1 MGEKLL
7 KDHTCGELDSSQ
19 VGKLVK
25 LAGWVAKRRD
35 HGGLIFIDLRDS
47 TGLVQIVFDPEISVD
62 SHKLANQLRP
72 EWVISVSGEVK
83 LRPEGTENLNLASG
97 QVEIKISEIEVFNE
111 SKTPPFYINDE
122 SDNVDELLRMKY
134 RYLDLRRSK
143 MFSIL
148 KLRHK
153 IVRYIRRFLNDKD
166 FLEIE
171 TPILIKSTPEGAR
184 DYVVPSRLY
193 PGNFYAL
200 PQSPQQL
207 KQLLMVA
214 GVEKYFQIAR
224 CFRDEDPRSDRQ
236 PEFTQLDLE
245 MSFVEQDDILSL
257 VEDLYSGLVRELLPD
272 KEIVF
277 PFPRLTYQE
286 AIDFYGSD
294 KPDTRFGLLMTE
306 ISDVAKQSKFV
317 VFSSA
322 VEEGGIVKG
331 FVVPNGSSFS
341 RKKIDKL
348 TDLAKMNGA
357 KGLVYFVISDSIK
370 SIDDLDESHVKSPAK
385 KFFNEMELK
394 NLFKKFHAQPGD
406 LLLLVAGHKKIV
418 NNSLSELRLNLG
430 KELDLMDPA
439 KLNFCFVVDFPL
451 FEWDENEERWN
462 SMHHPFT
469 SPAGEVDNLSDFP
482 PDQIKSTGYD
492 LVCNGLEIAGGSIRI
507 HDRRLQEE
515 IFEILGHSLEDIR
528 SRFGHLLEAFEFGAP
543 PHGGIAGGIERL
555 VMLLAGTEN
564 IRDVIAFPKTQSFS
578 DPLFES
584 PSEIDS
590 DQLNELGIIIQ
601 ENRKN
606 SEEI

>member
-7 KDHTCGELDSSQ
+7 KDHTCGELDISQ

-25 LAGWVAKRRD
+25 LSGWVAKRRD

-72 EWVISVSGEVK
+72 EWVISVSGEVR

-357 KGLVYFVISDSIK
+357 KGLVYFSISDSIK

-385 KFFNEMELK
+385 KFFNEIELK

-406 LLLLVAGHKKIV
+406 LLLLVAGNKKIV

-469 SPAGEVDNLSDFP
+469 SPAGEVGNLSDFP

>member
-1 MGEKLL
+1 M
-7 KDHTCGELDSSQ
+7 
-19 VGKLVK
+19 
-25 LAGWVAKRRD
+25 
-35 HGGLIFIDLRDS
+35 
-47 TGLVQIVFDPEISVD
+47 
-62 SHKLANQLRP
+62 
-72 EWVISVSGEVK
+72 
-83 LRPEGTENLNLASG
+83 NLFSG
-97 QVEIKISEIEVFNE
+97 QIELQVNEIEILNE

-143 MFSIL
+143 MFTIM
-148 KLRHK
+148 KLRHQILK
-153 IVRYIRRFLNDKD
+153 YIRDFLNEKG
-166 FLEIE
+166 FLEVE

-214 GVEKYFQIAR
+214 GFEKYFQIAR

-245 MSFVEQDDILSL
+245 MSFVEQDDILTL
-257 VEDLYSGLVRELLPD
+257 IENLYFGLVKELLGE
-272 KEIVF
+272 KNIEF
-277 PFPRLTYQE
+277 PFPRLTYQD
-286 AIDFYGSD
+286 AIDLYGSD

-306 ISDVAKQSKFV
+306 VSEDVKESKFV

-331 FVVPNGSSFS
+331 FVVPEGSNIS
-341 RKKIDKL
+341 RKNLDKL
-348 TDLAKMNGA
+348 TDLAKLNGA
-357 KGLVYFVISDSIK
+357 KGLVYFSVSDEIK
-370 SIDDLDESHVKSPAK
+370 TIDELQEIHVKSPAK
-385 KFFNEMELK
+385 KFFSVIELK
-394 NLFKKFHAQPGD
+394 NLFNKFKVNPGD
-406 LLLLVAGHKKIV
+406 LLLMVAGNKKIV
-418 NNSLSELRLNLG
+418 NNSLNELRLNLG
-430 KELDLMDPA
+430 KNLGLINPNE
-439 KLNFCFVVDFPL
+439 LNFCFVVDFPL
-451 FEWDENEERWN
+451 FEWDENEDRWN

-469 SPAGEVDNLSDFP
+469 APAEEYDNLLDIE

-507 HDRRLQEE
+507 HDRSLQENV
-515 IFEILGHSLEDIR
+515 FKILGHSLDDIR
-528 SRFGHLLEAFEFGAP
+528 DRFGHILEAFEFGAP

-555 VMLLAGTEN
+555 VMLLAGTDS

-590 DQLNELGIIIQ
+590 EQLNELNLII
-601 ENRKN
+601 RKTEKN
-606 SEEI
+606 

>member
-62 SHKLANQLRP
+62 AHQLATQLRP
-72 EWVISVSGEVK
+72 EWVISVSGEVNS
-83 LRPEGTENLNLASG
+83 RPDGTENLNLASG
-97 QVEIKISEIEVFNE
+97 RVEVKISGIEVFNE

-153 IVRYIRRFLNDKD
+153 IVRYIRHFLNDKD
-166 FLEIE
+166 FLEVE

-214 GVEKYFQIAR
+214 GLEKYFQIAR

-245 MSFVEQDDILSL
+245 MSFVEQDDILNL
-257 VEDLYSGLVRELLPD
+257 VEDLYSGLVRELLPNRD
-272 KEIVF
+272 IVF

-286 AIDFYGSD
+286 AIDLYGSD

-306 ISDVAKQSKFV
+306 ISDVAKESKFV

-322 VEEGGIVKG
+322 VEEGGIIKG

-341 RKKIDKL
+341 RKNLDKL

-357 KGLVYFVISDSIK
+357 KGLVYFSLSDAIN

-385 KFFNEMELK
+385 KFFNETELK
-394 NLFKKFHAQPGD
+394 DLFKKFHAQPGD
-406 LLLLVAGHKKIV
+406 LLLLVAGNKKIV
-418 NNSLSELRLNLG
+418 NNSLSELRLYLG

-439 KLNFCFVVDFPL
+439 KLDFCFVVDFPL

-469 SPAGEVDNLSDFP
+469 SPSDGFDNLSDFP

-515 IFEILGHSLEDIR
+515 IFEILGYSLEDIR
-528 SRFGHLLEAFEFGAP
+528 SRFGHLLKAFEFGAP

-590 DQLNELGIIIQ
+590 DQLNELGIIIR
-601 ENRKN
+601 ENKKN
-606 SEEI
+606 S

>member
-1 MGEKLL
+1 ML
-7 KDHTCGELDSSQ
+7 KDHTCGELDISQ

-25 LAGWVAKRRD
+25 LSGWVAKRRD

-72 EWVISVSGEVK
+72 EWVISVSGEVR

-357 KGLVYFVISDSIK
+357 KGLVYFSISDSIK

-385 KFFNEMELK
+385 KFFNEIELK

-406 LLLLVAGHKKIV
+406 LLLLVAGNKKIV

-469 SPAGEVDNLSDFP
+469 SPAGEVGNLSDFP

>member
-62 SHKLANQLRP
+62 AHQLATQLRP
-72 EWVISVSGEVK
+72 EWVISVSGEVN
-83 LRPEGTENLNLASG
+83 LRPDGTENLNLASG
-97 QVEIKISEIEVFNE
+97 RVEVKISGIEVFNE

-153 IVRYIRRFLNDKD
+153 IVRYIRHFLNDKD
-166 FLEIE
+166 FLEVE

-214 GVEKYFQIAR
+214 GLEKYFQIAR

-257 VEDLYSGLVRELLPD
+257 VEDLYSGLVRELLPNRD
-272 KEIVF
+272 IVF

-286 AIDFYGSD
+286 AIDLYGSD

-306 ISDVAKQSKFV
+306 ISDVAKESKFV

-322 VEEGGIVKG
+322 VEEGGIIKG

-341 RKKIDKL
+341 RKNLDKL

-357 KGLVYFVISDSIK
+357 KGLVYFSLSDGIN

-385 KFFNEMELK
+385 KFFNETELK
-394 NLFKKFHAQPGD
+394 DLFKKFHAQPGD
-406 LLLLVAGHKKIV
+406 LLLLIAGNKKIV
-418 NNSLSELRLNLG
+418 NNSLSELRLYLG

-439 KLNFCFVVDFPL
+439 KLDFCFVVDFPL

-469 SPAGEVDNLSDFP
+469 SPSDGFDNLSDFP

-515 IFEILGHSLEDIR
+515 IFEILGYSLEDIR
-528 SRFGHLLEAFEFGAP
+528 SRFGHLLKAFEFGAP

-590 DQLNELGIIIQ
+590 DQLNELGIIIR
-601 ENRKN
+601 ENKKN
-606 SEEI
+606 S

>member
-62 SHKLANQLRP
+62 AHQLATKLRP
-72 EWVISVSGEVK
+72 EWVISVSGEVNS
-83 LRPEGTENLNLASG
+83 RPDGTENLNLVSG
-97 QVEIKISEIEVFNE
+97 RVEVKISGIEVFNE

-153 IVRYIRRFLNDKD
+153 IVRYIRHFLNDKD
-166 FLEIE
+166 FLEVE

-214 GVEKYFQIAR
+214 GLEKYFQIAR

-257 VEDLYSGLVRELLPD
+257 VEDLYSGLVGELLPNRD
-272 KEIVF
+272 IVF

-286 AIDFYGSD
+286 AIDLYGSD

-306 ISDVAKQSKFV
+306 ISDVAKESKFV

-341 RKKIDKL
+341 RKNLDKL

-357 KGLVYFVISDSIK
+357 KGLVYFSLSDAIN

-385 KFFNEMELK
+385 KFFNETELK
-394 NLFKKFHAQPGD
+394 DLFKKFHAQPGD
-406 LLLLVAGHKKIV
+406 LLLLVAGSKKIV
-418 NNSLSELRLNLG
+418 NNSLSELRLYLG
-430 KELDLMDPA
+430 KELDLMDPT
-439 KLNFCFVVDFPL
+439 KLDFCFVVDFPL

-469 SPAGEVDNLSDFP
+469 SPSDGFDNLSDFP

-515 IFEILGHSLEDIR
+515 IFEILGYSLEDIR

-590 DQLNELGIIIQ
+590 DQLNELGIII
-601 ENRKN
+601 RKN
-606 SEEI
+606 KKNS

>member
-62 SHKLANQLRP
+62 AHQLATKLRP
-72 EWVISVSGEVK
+72 EWVISVSGEVNS
-83 LRPEGTENLNLASG
+83 RPDGTENLNLVSG
-97 QVEIKISEIEVFNE
+97 RVEVKISGIEVFNE

-153 IVRYIRRFLNDKD
+153 IVRYIRHFLNDKD
-166 FLEIE
+166 FLEVE

-214 GVEKYFQIAR
+214 GLEKYFQIAR

-257 VEDLYSGLVRELLPD
+257 VEDLYSGLVGELLPNRD
-272 KEIVF
+272 IVF

-286 AIDFYGSD
+286 AIDLYGSD

-306 ISDVAKQSKFV
+306 ISDVAKESKFV

-341 RKKIDKL
+341 RKNLDKL

-357 KGLVYFVISDSIK
+357 KGLVYFSLSDAIN

-385 KFFNEMELK
+385 KFFNETELK
-394 NLFKKFHAQPGD
+394 DLFKKFHAQPGD
-406 LLLLVAGHKKIV
+406 LLLLVAGSKKIV
-418 NNSLSELRLNLG
+418 NNSLSELRLYLG
-430 KELDLMDPA
+430 KELDLMDPT
-439 KLNFCFVVDFPL
+439 KLDFCFVVDFPL

-469 SPAGEVDNLSDFP
+469 SPSDGFDNLSDFP

-507 HDRRLQEE
+507 HDRKLQED

>member
-1 MGEKLL
+1 MGGKLL

-62 SHKLANQLRP
+62 AHQLATQLRP
-72 EWVISVSGEVK
+72 EWVISVSGEVNS
-83 LRPEGTENLNLASG
+83 RPDGTENLNLASG
-97 QVEIKISEIEVFNE
+97 RVEVKISGIEVFNE

-153 IVRYIRRFLNDKD
+153 IVRYIRHFLNDKD
-166 FLEIE
+166 FLEVE

-214 GVEKYFQIAR
+214 GLEKYFQIAR

-257 VEDLYSGLVRELLPD
+257 VEDLYSGLVRELLPNRD
-272 KEIVF
+272 IVF

-286 AIDFYGSD
+286 AIDLYGSD

-306 ISDVAKQSKFV
+306 ISDVAKESKFV

-322 VEEGGIVKG
+322 VEEGGIIKG

-341 RKKIDKL
+341 RKNLDKL

-357 KGLVYFVISDSIK
+357 KGLVYFSLSDAIN

-385 KFFNEMELK
+385 KFFNETELK
-394 NLFKKFHAQPGD
+394 DLFKKFHAQPGD
-406 LLLLVAGHKKIV
+406 LLLLIAGNKKIV
-418 NNSLSELRLNLG
+418 NNSLSELRLYLG

-439 KLNFCFVVDFPL
+439 KLDFCFVVDFPL

-469 SPAGEVDNLSDFP
+469 SPSDGFDNLSDFP

-515 IFEILGHSLEDIR
+515 IFEILGYSLEDIR
-528 SRFGHLLEAFEFGAP
+528 SRFGHLLKAFEFGAP

-590 DQLNELGIIIQ
+590 DQLNELGIIIR
-601 ENRKN
+601 ENKKN
-606 SEEI
+606 S

>member
-7 KDHTCGELDSSQ
+7 KDHTCGELDISQ

-25 LAGWVAKRRD
+25 LSGWVAKRRD

-72 EWVISVSGEVK
+72 EWVISVSGEVR

-357 KGLVYFVISDSIK
+357 KGLVYFSISDSIK
-370 SIDDLDESHVKSPAK
+370 SIDDLDESHVKSQAK
-385 KFFNEMELK
+385 KFFNEIELK

-406 LLLLVAGHKKIV
+406 LLLLVAGNKKIV

-469 SPAGEVDNLSDFP
+469 SPAGEVGNLSDFP

>member
-72 EWVISVSGEVK
+72 EWVISVSGEVR

-357 KGLVYFVISDSIK
+357 KGLVYFSISDSIK
-370 SIDDLDESHVKSPAK
+370 SIDD
-385 KFFNEMELK
+385 
-394 NLFKKFHAQPGD
+394 
-406 LLLLVAGHKKIV
+406 
-418 NNSLSELRLNLG
+418 
-430 KELDLMDPA
+430 
-439 KLNFCFVVDFPL
+439 
-451 FEWDENEERWN
+451 
-462 SMHHPFT
+462 
-469 SPAGEVDNLSDFP
+469 
-482 PDQIKSTGYD
+482 
-492 LVCNGLEIAGGSIRI
+492 
-507 HDRRLQEE
+507 
-515 IFEILGHSLEDIR
+515 
-528 SRFGHLLEAFEFGAP
+528 
-543 PHGGIAGGIERL
+543 
-555 VMLLAGTEN
+555 
-564 IRDVIAFPKTQSFS
+564 
-578 DPLFES
+578 
-584 PSEIDS
+584 
-590 DQLNELGIIIQ
+590 
-601 ENRKN
+601 
-606 SEEI
+606 

>member
-1 MGEKLL
+1 M
-7 KDHTCGELDSSQ
+7 KDHSCGELDSSQ
-19 VGKLVK
+19 VGKFVR

-47 TGLVQIVFDPEISVD
+47 TGIVQVVFDPELSQN
-62 SHKLANQLRP
+62 SHQLANQLRA
-72 EWVISVSGEVK
+72 EWVVAVSGQIN
-83 LRPEGTENLNLASG
+83 LRPEGTENSNLFSG
-97 QVEIKISEIEVFNE
+97 QIELQVNEIEILNE

-143 MFSIL
+143 MFTIM
-148 KLRHK
+148 KLRHQILK
-153 IVRYIRRFLNDKD
+153 YIRDFLNEKG
-166 FLEIE
+166 FLEVE

-214 GVEKYFQIAR
+214 GFEKYFQIAR

-245 MSFVEQDDILSL
+245 MSFVEQDDILTL
-257 VEDLYSGLVRELLPD
+257 IENLYFGLVKELLGE
-272 KEIVF
+272 KNIEF
-277 PFPRLTYQE
+277 PFPRLTYQD
-286 AIDFYGSD
+286 AIDLYGSD

-306 ISDVAKQSKFV
+306 VSKDVKESKFV

-331 FVVPNGSSFS
+331 FVVPEGSNIS
-341 RKKIDKL
+341 RKNLDKL
-348 TDLAKMNGA
+348 TDLAKLNGA
-357 KGLVYFVISDSIK
+357 KGLVYFSVSDEIK
-370 SIDDLDESHVKSPAK
+370 TIDELQEIHVKSPAK
-385 KFFNEMELK
+385 KFFSVIELK
-394 NLFKKFHAQPGD
+394 NLFNKFKVNPGD
-406 LLLLVAGHKKIV
+406 LLLMVAGNKKIV
-418 NNSLSELRLNLG
+418 NNSLNELRLNLG
-430 KELDLMDPA
+430 KNLGLINPNE
-439 KLNFCFVVDFPL
+439 LNFCFVVDFPL
-451 FEWDENEERWN
+451 FEWDENEDRWN

-469 SPAGEVDNLSDFP
+469 APAEEYDNLLDIE

-507 HDRRLQEE
+507 HDRSLQENV
-515 IFEILGHSLEDIR
+515 FKILGHSLDDIR
-528 SRFGHLLEAFEFGAP
+528 DRFGHILEAFEFGAP

-555 VMLLAGTEN
+555 VMLLAGTDS

-590 DQLNELGIIIQ
+590 EQLNELNLII
-601 ENRKN
+601 RKTEKN
-606 SEEI
+606 

>member
-1 MGEKLL
+1 LL

-19 VGKLVK
+19 VGKVVK

-47 TGLVQIVFDPEISVD
+47 TGIVQIIFDPEVSVD

-72 EWVISVSGEVK
+72 EWVISVSGKVNY
-83 LRPEGTENLNLASG
+83 RPEGTENLNLVSG
-97 QVEIKISEIEVFNE
+97 HVEVKVNEIKVFNK

-143 MFSIL
+143 MSSIL
-148 KLRHK
+148 KLRHQ
-153 IVRYIRRFLNDKD
+153 IVRYIRHFLHDKG
-166 FLEIE
+166 FFEIE

-193 PGNFYAL
+193 PGKFYAL

-214 GVEKYFQIAR
+214 GFEKYFQIAR

-257 VEDLYSGLVRELLPD
+257 IEDLYCSLIKELLPNRD
-272 KEIVF
+272 IVF
-277 PFPRLTYQE
+277 PFQKLTYKE
-286 AIDFYGSD
+286 AIDLYGSD
-294 KPDTRFGLLMTE
+294 KPDTRFGLQMTE
-306 ISDVAKQSKFV
+306 ISDIAKASGFV

-322 VEEGGIVKG
+322 VEENGIVKG
-331 FVVPNGSSFS
+331 FVVPEGSSFS
-341 RKKIDKL
+341 RKNLDKL
-348 TDLAKMNGA
+348 TNLAKLNGA
-357 KGLVYFVISDSIK
+357 KGLVYFSLSNQINT
-370 SIDDLDESHVKSPAK
+370 IDDLDDSHVKSPAK
-385 KFFNEMELK
+385 KFFNEIELK
-394 NLFKKFHAQPGD
+394 NLFKKLHAQPGD
-406 LLLLVAGHKKIV
+406 LVLIVAGDKKIV
-418 NNSLSELRLNLG
+418 NNSLSELRLYLG
-430 KELDLMDPA
+430 KELELIDRT
-439 KLNFCFVVDFPL
+439 KLNFCFIIDFPL
-451 FEWDENEERWN
+451 FEWDENEGRWN

-469 SPAGEVDNLSDFP
+469 SPSDGYENLTDYS
-482 PDQIKSTGYD
+482 PDEIKSTGYD

-507 HDRRLQEE
+507 HDRDLQEK
-515 IFEILGHSLEDIR
+515 IFEILGYSLDDIR
-528 SRFGHLLEAFEFGAP
+528 TRFGHLLEAFEFGAP

-555 VMLLAGTEN
+555 VMLLAGTDN

-584 PSEIDS
+584 PSEIDR
-590 DQLNELGIIIQ
+590 DQLNELGITI
-601 ENRKN
+601 RVD
-606 SEEI
+606 

>member
-1 MGEKLL
+1 MEEKLL
-7 KDHTCGELDSSQ
+7 KDHSCGELDSSQ
-19 VGKLVK
+19 VGKFVR

-47 TGLVQIVFDPEISVD
+47 TGIVQVVFDPELSQN
-62 SHKLANQLRP
+62 SHQLANQLRA
-72 EWVISVSGEVK
+72 EWVVAVSGQIN
-83 LRPEGTENLNLASG
+83 LRPEGTENLNLFSG
-97 QVEIKISEIEVFNE
+97 QIELQVNEIEILNE

-143 MFSIL
+143 MFTIM
-148 KLRHK
+148 KLRHQILK
-153 IVRYIRRFLNDKD
+153 YIRDFLNEKG
-166 FLEIE
+166 FSEVE

-214 GVEKYFQIAR
+214 GFEKYFQIAR

-245 MSFVEQDDILSL
+245 MSFVEQDDILTL
-257 VEDLYSGLVRELLPD
+257 IENLYFGLVKELLGE
-272 KEIVF
+272 KNIEF
-277 PFPRLTYQE
+277 PFPRLTYQD
-286 AIDFYGSD
+286 AIDLYGSD

-306 ISDVAKQSKFV
+306 VSEDVKESKFV

-331 FVVPNGSSFS
+331 FVVPEGSNIS
-341 RKKIDKL
+341 RKNLDKL
-348 TDLAKMNGA
+348 TDLAKLNGA
-357 KGLVYFVISDSIK
+357 KGLVYFSVSDEIK
-370 SIDDLDESHVKSPAK
+370 TIDELQEIHVKSPAK
-385 KFFNEMELK
+385 KFFSVIELK
-394 NLFKKFHAQPGD
+394 NLFNKFKVNPGD
-406 LLLLVAGHKKIV
+406 LLLMVAGNKKIV
-418 NNSLSELRLNLG
+418 NNSLNELRLNLG
-430 KELDLMDPA
+430 KNLGLINPNE
-439 KLNFCFVVDFPL
+439 LNFCFVVDFPL
-451 FEWDENEERWN
+451 FEWDENEDRWN

-469 SPAGEVDNLSDFP
+469 APAEEYDNLLDIE

-507 HDRRLQEE
+507 HDRSLQENV
-515 IFEILGHSLEDIR
+515 FKILGHSLDDIR
-528 SRFGHLLEAFEFGAP
+528 DRFGHILEAFEFGAP

-555 VMLLAGTEN
+555 VMLLAGTDS

-590 DQLNELGIIIQ
+590 EQLNELNLII
-601 ENRKN
+601 RKTEKN
-606 SEEI
+606 

>member
-72 EWVISVSGEVK
+72 EWVISVSGEVR

-357 KGLVYFVISDSIK
+357 KGLVYFSISDSIK

-469 SPAGEVDNLSDFP
+469 SPAGEVGNLSDVP

>member
-62 SHKLANQLRP
+62 AHQLATKLRP
-72 EWVISVSGEVK
+72 EWVISVSGEVNS
-83 LRPEGTENLNLASG
+83 RPDGTENLNLVSG
-97 QVEIKISEIEVFNE
+97 RVEVKISGIEVFNE

-153 IVRYIRRFLNDKD
+153 IVRYIRHFLNDKD
-166 FLEIE
+166 FLEVE

-214 GVEKYFQIAR
+214 GLEKYFQIAR

-257 VEDLYSGLVRELLPD
+257 VEDLYSGLVGELLPNRD
-272 KEIVF
+272 IVF

-286 AIDFYGSD
+286 AIDLYGSD

-306 ISDVAKQSKFV
+306 ISDVAKESKFV

-341 RKKIDKL
+341 RKNLDKL

-357 KGLVYFVISDSIK
+357 KGLVYFSLSDAIN

-385 KFFNEMELK
+385 KFFNETELK
-394 NLFKKFHAQPGD
+394 DLFKKFHAQPGD
-406 LLLLVAGHKKIV
+406 LLLLVAGNKKIV
-418 NNSLSELRLNLG
+418 NNSLSELRLYLG
-430 KELDLMDPA
+430 KELDLMDPT
-439 KLNFCFVVDFPL
+439 KLDFCFVVDFPL

-469 SPAGEVDNLSDFP
+469 SPSDGFDNLSDFP

-515 IFEILGHSLEDIR
+515 IFEILGYSLEDIR

-590 DQLNELGIIIQ
+590 DQLNELGIII
-601 ENRKN
+601 RKN
-606 SEEI
+606 KKNS